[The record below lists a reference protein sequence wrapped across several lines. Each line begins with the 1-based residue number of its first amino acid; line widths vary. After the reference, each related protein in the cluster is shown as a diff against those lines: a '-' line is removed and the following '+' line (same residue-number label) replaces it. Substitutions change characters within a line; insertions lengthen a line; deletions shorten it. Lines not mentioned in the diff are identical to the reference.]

1 MSFSFYLLL
10 SAYRPIARKD
20 IAEFVRDGSYFDE
33 PVAYEPSTQGE
44 LGELT
49 IKYAPNRSIRLRCLD
64 RENNEEIIEEA
75 IESLDSVSI
84 PAELREQLR
93 KRLTG
98 TKTMVEVQVDRTR
111 MDQNAWAMLD
121 ALEVDLMRSNN
132 GLLYVYDERE
142 SLRAR
147 LKALARSRL
156 SG

>member
-10 SAYRPIARKD
+10 SVDRPIARKD

-84 PAELREQLR
+84 PAELREQL

-98 TKTMVEVQVDRTR
+98 TKTMVEVQVDRTT

-121 ALEVDLMRSNN
+121 ALEADLMRSNN
-132 GLLYVYDERE
+132 GLLYVYDEGIYGPD
-142 SLRAR
+142 
-147 LKALARSRL
+147 LKLWPEVV
-156 SG
+156 

>member
-1 MSFSFYLLL
+1 MD
-10 SAYRPIARKD
+10 RPIARKD

-84 PAELREQLR
+84 LSRVAGA
-93 KRLTG
+93 TS
-98 TKTMVEVQVDRTR
+98 KTF
-111 MDQNAWAMLD
+111 NW
-121 ALEVDLMRSNN
+121 
-132 GLLYVYDERE
+132 DEDHGRGP
-142 SLRAR
+142 S
-147 LKALARSRL
+147 
-156 SG
+156 